1 MLELVARVVVV
12 LLVAPI
18 LLIGAAGL
26 LLLMASALPR
36 APRRVR
42 ETFTCP
48 QTKRVVTADFLV
60 FEWAQHPSDV
70 VTCTRFPDPER
81 ITCKKACREFAD
93 AQWGLSRG
101 IFPRWA
107 LIADGVT
114 TWREAEE
121 RARAA

>member
-12 LLVAPI
+12 MLVAPI
-18 LLIGAAGL
+18 LLIGAVGFLLVVAG
-26 LLLMASALPR
+26 AFSR

-48 QTKRVVTADFLV
+48 LTQRVVIADFLV
-60 FEWAQHPSDV
+60 SEWAQHPSDV
-70 VTCTRFPDPER
+70 VTCTRFSDPER

-114 TWREAEE
+114 TWREVEE